1 MINKGMK
8 IITLALIALMVGFT
22 TSCVKDLDTVP
33 IDDSEITPEDA
44 YGSPEGFRQVLAK
57 LYAGYAATG
66 QQGPAG
72 EPDIDGIDEGF
83 SSYVRTYWVTQEIPT
98 DEAVVAWSDPG
109 LPQFNTQSWSASNDF
124 VMAIY
129 SRIFYQ
135 VTLTNEFIREAKD
148 EDSEQI
154 QGYLA
159 EARFLRAL
167 SYYHALDLFG
177 ERNQSNAGV
186 PFVTEDDPI
195 GAFLPEPINSS
206 DLFEYIEG
214 ELLDIEDDLPAPGAN
229 EYGRANQ
236 GALWTLLTK
245 LYLNAEVYTDEAKY
259 TEAITYAKKVIDE
272 GGYQLD
278 ENYEHLFLADN
289 HTADGIIF
297 PITFDGE
304 NTKTYGGTNFI
315 VHAQVGGS
323 MEADNYGIDGG
334 WQGHRVTRQFVDKFD
349 VDNDGRAMFHT
360 DGQTLEIE
368 NTGEFTQGYAVTK
381 WKNINSDG
389 TPGNVAEFADID
401 FPMFRLADVYL
412 MYAEAVARGGQGG
425 DEGTAVDLINQLRER
440 AYGDDS
446 GNISASDLTPQFVID
461 ERAREL
467 YWEGHRRTDLVRH
480 KHFTTND
487 YVWAWKG
494 GIQDGAA
501 TSDFR
506 RIYPIPSADINA
518 NPNLIQNEGY

>member
-1 MINKGMK
+1 MK
-8 IITLALIALMVGFT
+8 YKRIKITMLALLALMIGFT
-22 TSCVKDLDTVP
+22 TSCVKDLDTTP

-44 YGSPEGFRQVLAK
+44 YDSPESFRQVLAK

-72 EPDIDGIDEGF
+72 APDIEGIDEGF
-83 SSYVRTYWVTQEIPT
+83 SSYVRTFWVTQEIPT
-98 DEAVVAWSDPG
+98 DEAVVAWADPG
-109 LPQFNTQSWSASNDF
+109 LPQFNTQSWNASNDF

-129 SRIFYQ
+129 SRIYYQ
-135 VTLTNEFIREAKD
+135 ITLTNEFIREAKD
-148 EDSEQI
+148 EDNEQI

-167 SYYHALDLFG
+167 SYWHALDMFG
-177 ERNQSNAGV
+177 ERNQPDAGL
-186 PFVTEDDPI
+186 PFVTEDDAI
-195 GAFLPEPINSS
+195 GAFLPEPINSE
-206 DLFEYIEG
+206 DLFAYIEE
-214 ELLDIEDDLPAPGAN
+214 ELLAIENNLPAPGAN
-229 EYGRANQ
+229 EYGRADR

-245 LYLNAEVYTDEAKY
+245 LYLNAEVYTNEAKY

-278 ENYEHLFLADN
+278 ENYEHLFMADN

-323 MEADNYGIDGG
+323 MAADDFGIEGG
-334 WQGHRVTRQFVDKFD
+334 WQGHRVTKQFVEKFD
-349 VDNDGRAMFHT
+349 QDNDGRAMLHT

-389 TPGNVAEFADID
+389 TPGNVPEFVDID

-412 MYAEAVARGGQGG
+412 MYAEAVARDGQGG
-425 DEGTAVDLINQLRER
+425 DEGTAVDLINQLRQR
-440 AYGDDS
+440 AFGDNS
-446 GNISASDLTPQFVID
+446 GDISAGNLTRQFVLN

-467 YWEGHRRTDLVRH
+467 YWEGHRRTDLVRFNQ
-480 KHFTTND
+480 FTSGE

-494 GIQDGAA
+494 GIQEGAA
-501 TSDFR
+501 TSSHR
-506 RIYPIPSADINA
+506 RIYPIPSSDINA